1 MTEKND
7 IKSVTIS
14 DLKKMG
20 KHGRAT
26 ARLDSGEEIILGPK
40 YATQRRSGIIA
51 GQVQEVDLIIPYTV
65 RLISQIRTI
74 KVGPV
79 LVARKMKQQRKTSL
93 QLTGQGY
100 KK

>member
-1 MTEKND
+1 MTEKTND
-7 IKSVTIS
+7 VKSVSIS

-20 KHGRAT
+20 KHGDAT
-26 ARLDSGEEIILGPK
+26 ARLDSGEEIVLGPK
-40 YATQRRSGIIA
+40 YATQRRIGIIA

-65 RLISQIRTI
+65 QLISQIRTI
-74 KVGPV
+74 KVGPI
-79 LVARKMKQQRKTSL
+79 LVARKQRKTAL

>member
-1 MTEKND
+1 MAEKND

-20 KHGRAT
+20 KNGGAT
-26 ARLDSGEEIILGPK
+26 ARLDSGEEISLGPK

-51 GQVQEVDLIIPYTV
+51 GQVREVDLIIPYTAQ
-65 RLISQIRTI
+65 LISQIRTI

-79 LVARKMKQQRKTSL
+79 LVARKLKQQRKTSL

>member
-20 KHGRAT
+20 KYGRAT
-26 ARLDSGEEIILGPK
+26 ARFDSGEEIILGPK

-51 GQVQEVDLIIPYTV
+51 GQVQEVDLIIPYTAQ
-65 RLISQIRTI
+65 LISQIRTI

-79 LVARKMKQQRKTSL
+79 LVARKMKQQRKTSRL
-93 QLTGQGY
+93 LTGQGY

>member
-1 MTEKND
+1 MTENKND
-7 IKSVTIS
+7 IKSVSIT

-20 KHGRAT
+20 KAGDAT

-40 YATQRRSGIIA
+40 YATQRRTGIIA
-51 GQVQEVDLIIPYTV
+51 GQVQEVDLIIRYTAN
-65 RLISQIRTI
+65 LISQIRTI

-79 LVARKMKQQRKTSL
+79 LVARKQRKTAL
-93 QLTGQGY
+93 HLTGQGY

>member
-20 KHGRAT
+20 KYGGAT
-26 ARLDSGEEIILGPK
+26 ARLESGEEIALDAK
-40 YATQRRSGIIA
+40 FATQRRFGIIA
-51 GQVQEVDLIIPYTV
+51 GQLQEVDVVLPYSAK
-65 RLISQIRTI
+65 LLSQIRTI

-79 LVARKMKQQRKTSL
+79 LVARKLKQQRKTSL

>member
-20 KHGRAT
+20 KHGDAT
-26 ARLDSGEEIILGPK
+26 ARLDSGEEIVLGPK
-40 YATQRRSGIIA
+40 YATQRRIGIIA
-51 GQVQEVDLIIPYTV
+51 GQVQEVDLIIPYTAQ
-65 RLISQIRTI
+65 LISQIRTI
-74 KVGPV
+74 KVGPI
-79 LVARKMKQQRKTSL
+79 LVARKQRKTVL

>member
-20 KHGRAT
+20 K
-26 ARLDSGEEIILGPK
+26 
-40 YATQRRSGIIA
+40 QRRFGIIA
-51 GQVQEVDLIIPYTV
+51 GQVQEVDVVLPYTAK
-65 RLISQIRTI
+65 LLSQIRTI
-74 KVGPV
+74 KIGPV
-79 LVARKMKQQRKTSL
+79 LVARKLKQRKTSL

>member
-1 MTEKND
+1 MTEKKD

-20 KHGRAT
+20 KHGSAT
-26 ARLDSGEEIILGPK
+26 ARLDSGEEINLGPK
-40 YATQRRSGIIA
+40 YATQRRSGIIG
-51 GQVQEVDLIIPYTV
+51 GQVQEVDLIIPYTTQ
-65 RLISQIRTI
+65 LISQIRTI

-79 LVARKMKQQRKTSL
+79 LVARKLKQQRKTSL